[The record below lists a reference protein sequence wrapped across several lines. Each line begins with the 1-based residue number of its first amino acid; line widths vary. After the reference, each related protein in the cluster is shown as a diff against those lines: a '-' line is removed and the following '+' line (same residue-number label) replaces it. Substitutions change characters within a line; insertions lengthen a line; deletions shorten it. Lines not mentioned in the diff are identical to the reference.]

1 MRGAYRLPEI
11 EYMRAVAVVAVILH
25 HLDLI
30 AGGFIGVDIF
40 FVISGFVIS
49 QALYESDRSSI
60 ASCLKQFYYRR
71 IIRIIPPL
79 LIVTV
84 ASVVFGW
91 LLFFDDDLT
100 RLQRSVL
107 HQSAFLQNVYFV
119 ESIRDY
125 FRGIPSTQLTL
136 HTWSLGGE
144 EQFYLLFPVC
154 FVLLLRAA
162 GEHLRRTVAAA
173 MLISAIAATW
183 RCSTMPS

>member
-11 EYMRAVAVVAVILH
+11 EYMRAAAVVAVILH

-84 ASVVFGW
+84 TSVV
-91 LLFFDDDLT
+91 
-100 RLQRSVL
+100 S
-107 HQSAFLQNVYFV
+107 
-119 ESIRDY
+119 
-125 FRGIPSTQLTL
+125 
-136 HTWSLGGE
+136 GG
-144 EQFYLLFPVC
+144 C
-154 FVLLLRAA
+154 C
-162 GEHLRRTVAAA
+162 
-173 MLISAIAATW
+173 S
-183 RCSTMPS
+183 STMT